1 MSKNIE
7 TRIEQLE
14 DRMNYSDPPC
24 AIVYI
29 EGSKTPEEAKAEFKK
44 QRGFDFPENGKIIK
58 IVPYD
63 GRKKPQQST
72 PIKPA

>member
-14 DRMNYSDPPC
+14 DCMNYSNPPY

-29 EGSKTPEEAKAEFKK
+29 EGSKTLEEEKAEFKK
-44 QRGFDFPENGKIIK
+44 HRGFDFPENDMIFK

-63 GRKKPQQST
+63 GRRKPQQST
-72 PIKPA
+72 S